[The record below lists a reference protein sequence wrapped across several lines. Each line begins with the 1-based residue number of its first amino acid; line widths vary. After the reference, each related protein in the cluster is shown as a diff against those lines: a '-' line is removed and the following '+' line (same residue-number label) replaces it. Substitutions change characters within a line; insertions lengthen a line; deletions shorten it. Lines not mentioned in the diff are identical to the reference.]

1 MQNNSEAT
9 SKIKNE
15 IIKNIKNYVDAVL
28 EELCQID
35 VRYWTDPAIMNDNE
49 NSKKKTPV
57 KNWSLYNIK
66 PQLVVGLK
74 TFSTA
79 GENLSGD

>member
-1 MQNNSEAT
+1 M
-9 SKIKNE
+9 
-15 IIKNIKNYVDAVL
+15 L
-28 EELCQID
+28 EELYQID
-35 VRYWTDPAIMNDNE
+35 VRYWTDTAIMNDNE

-66 PQLVVGLK
+66 LQLVVGLK

>member
-1 MQNNSEAT
+1 
-9 SKIKNE
+9 
-15 IIKNIKNYVDAVL
+15 
-28 EELCQID
+28 
-35 VRYWTDPAIMNDNE
+35 MNDNE
-49 NSKKKTPV
+49 NKKKTPV

-74 TFSTA
+74 TISTA